1 METETYEALQPFLHD
16 NVSLE
21 TGAQIKMTPAQAAY
35 LLAGEFIR
43 PTAVKAAK
51 PKPAEKGTKA

>member
-1 METETYEALQPFLHD
+1 METETYEAVQPFLHD

-21 TGAQIKMTPAQAAY
+21 TGAQVKLTPAQAAY

-43 PTAVKAAK
+43 PVTGKAAK
-51 PKPAEKGTKA
+51 PKPTEKGTR